1 MTASTTPIDRDA
13 ELERLARVLD
23 RGCPLLQAWEVGLL
37 CGSEASTR
45 AKLAAASK
53 NVTDLP
59 APAVVGRR
67 PKWAPGAIA
76 AFLAGE
82 WRAPQPVTEITSI
95 RSGSQTATR
104 RVS

>member
-37 CGSEASTR
+37 CGSEAITR
-45 AKLAAASK
+45 TSLASEAKAMEDAI
-53 NVTDLP
+53 P

-95 RSGSQTATR
+95 RRTA
-104 RVS
+104 